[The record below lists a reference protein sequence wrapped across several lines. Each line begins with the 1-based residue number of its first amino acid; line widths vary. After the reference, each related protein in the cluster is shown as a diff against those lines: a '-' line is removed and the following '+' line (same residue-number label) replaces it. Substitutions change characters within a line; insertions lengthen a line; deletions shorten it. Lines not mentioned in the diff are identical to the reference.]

1 MHKPSRET
9 NHKIKLNK
17 VEMSLSIDEPESRR
31 YRANISQIDLPED
44 IYRQFYKQQP
54 MHVKISKKMMKKIK
68 MSDFDDPRPHTDK
81 NSLN

>member
-1 MHKPSRET
+1 
-9 NHKIKLNK
+9 
-17 VEMSLSIDEPESRR
+17 
-31 YRANISQIDLPED
+31 
-44 IYRQFYKQQP
+44 